1 MERNTLGLSSLINS
15 DNDRAINI
23 MDRNNAFANQNLNA
37 IGSSLKDLVI
47 NRFTNGQTAIERTSA
62 ANIGTTDRVGNALSS
77 AIERNGSM
85 NMNATERTSGAN
97 AVAMERIGGSEL

>member
-47 NRFTNGQTAIERTSA
+47 NRFANGQTAIERTSA
-62 ANIGTTDRVGNALSS
+62 AN
-77 AIERNGSM
+77 
-85 NMNATERTSGAN
+85 
-97 AVAMERIGGSEL
+97 MEQLTVLEMHYHLQLKEMDQ